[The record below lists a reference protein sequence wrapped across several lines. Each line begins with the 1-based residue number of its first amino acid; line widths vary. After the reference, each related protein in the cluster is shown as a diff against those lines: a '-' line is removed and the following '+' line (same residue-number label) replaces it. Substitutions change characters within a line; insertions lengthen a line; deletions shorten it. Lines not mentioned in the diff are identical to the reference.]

1 MKKKIIVLVVC
12 LLLSLAATGQVFA
25 SALPDDTAPTSTVG
39 VVEATTAP
47 TAVTAGQAASNQQ
60 FNASWVLVILGLALL
75 FVLYFNRWNARPK
88 PTAEQCAQCGFDLTG
103 KSGPCPQCGG
113 TRRLPKLH

>member
-1 MKKKIIVLVVC
+1 MT
-12 LLLSLAATGQVFA
+12 LLRHPLSGSGSDNGAYR
-25 SALPDDTAPTSTVG
+25 SDRR
-39 VVEATTAP
+39 
-47 TAVTAGQAASNQQ
+47 QAASNQQ
-60 FNASWVLVILGLALL
+60 FNASWVLVNLGLALL